1 MENRLIPQNNTK
13 EKDHRIDYM
22 NLQHQRGVL
31 RFNFLYEEKATKYG
45 AFGDHE
51 EKLQDYKIS
60 IGAKLMCKS
69 CNNFNQLSTIVSRL
83 REPVLCDLYYS
94 SRNRSPQ
101 NLWRTCLCGYDAKAL
116 SIAITNM
123 GTAATFCMN
132 LRVMEETEEYGSSL
146 LNDTKY
152 LENNEKYQT
161 EWSMESIDNTKIN
174 SYFSTSGDIAIIC
187 DISIQQTKN
196 EIKIDNSI
204 RPSQKLAAQSTPP
217 DNLFTGIM
225 VKNWKR
231 GFLEKWLSKEDNAR
245 EFCKKY
251 PDISCLRSFCVQELS
266 RSVTFDNVKEL
277 WQAGIFLDNDLLVNI
292 ATVFMAKNWKMLSK
306 EDDVR
311 ELCKKYPDLLFT
323 ISTIQADVLENY
335 IQ

>member
-13 EKDHRIDYM
+13 EKDHM
-22 NLQHQRGVL
+22 
-31 RFNFLYEEKATKYG
+31 RFNFLYEAKATKYG
-45 AFGDHE
+45 SFGHHE

-69 CNNFNQLSTIVSRL
+69 GNNFPCSTIDHWL
-83 REPVLCDLYYS
+83 PEPVLCDIDYS
-94 SRNRSPQ
+94 WRNRSPQ
-101 NLWRTCLCGYDAKAL
+101 NLWRSCSCGYDAKAL
-116 SIAITNM
+116 SITITNK
-123 GTAATFCMN
+123 GIAATFCMN
-132 LRVMEETEEYGSSL
+132 LRIMEETEEYGSSL

-187 DISIQQTKN
+187 DISIQQTRN
-196 EIKIDNSI
+196 EVKIDNSI
-204 RPSQKLAAQSTPP
+204 CPSQKLAAQSTPP

-225 VKNWKR
+225 VKNWKM
-231 GFLEKWLSKEDNAR
+231 LSKEDDAK
-245 EFCKKY
+245 ELCKKY

-277 WQAGIFLDNDLLVNI
+277 WQAGIFLGNDLLVNI
-292 ATVFMAKNWKMLSK
+292 ATVFMAKNWKMLSE

-323 ISTIQADVLENY
+323 ISKIQADVLENY
-335 IQ
+335 IR